1 MSSLACKWNWHNT
14 GHQVW
19 YNKSTYETIR
29 TTHPIYFYDDFTG
42 VAGGSVFNGTS
53 IWNVVDVDAA
63 VAAIP
68 TDGSGGIFRLLL
80 AVGGTAQDAVLYH
93 GDNKTFDVTHGLI
106 FETKIDASTLPT
118 GTTQFVAG
126 MSSDHH
132 LVKDTVSQFAW
143 FKMEGSGAIV
153 CETDDNVA
161 IDNNDV
167 ATGVTA
173 VAGTAN
179 IYRID
184 FSTLTDVKFFIDG
197 VRVCTSTTFNLNA
210 LTAGTVLQPY
220 ISIDKP
226 ADGST
231 GVVDIDYVKIWSNRS

>member
-19 YNKSTYETIR
+19 YDKSTFETIR

-42 VAGGSVFNGTS
+42 VAGGSPMAGTA

-68 TDGSGGIFRLLL
+68 TDGSCGLFRLLL

-106 FETKIDASTLPT
+106 FETKVVANTLPT

-126 MSSDHH
+126 MSSNHH

-153 CETDDNVA
+153 CEIDDNVGV
-161 IDNNDV
+161 DENDI

-173 VAGTAN
+173 VAATAN
-179 IYRID
+179 IFRID
-184 FSTLTDVKFFIDG
+184 FSTLADVKFFIDG
-197 VRVCTSTTFNLNA
+197 VRVCTSTTFNLSA
-210 LTAGTVLQPY
+210 LAAGTVLQPY

-226 ADGST
+226 ADGSE
-231 GVVDIDYVKIWSNRS
+231 GIVDIDYVKIWSNRS